1 MALIRKKS
9 ESFAS
14 NWIILVLDLVI
25 STLASLFAVLLIRWV
40 TDPIYRFQYFILIW
54 LIVSVVASALSFI
67 MLKTHRVV
75 IRYTSFLSTGKLAA
89 ASMLKEVILA
99 LFVFSGL
106 LPDSPVQLRA
116 FGLLFDL
123 LMTVFLLVIVRVV
136 IIQIMESIS
145 TNMDENIGR
154 LRVMVF
160 GTSNKSISMVTRLDT
175 SSHYDVIGIIDT
187 DLANQGR
194 VLMGKKVYCFK
205 DKESLDALCR
215 EQGIEG
221 ILFTGGST
229 ESYHEVLDA
238 CMELGVTIL
247 NTPRI
252 ESAAVHDVTQDA
264 VKDLG
269 KKDMFIYDGM
279 TSFARNMKRAVDF
292 VISFLC
298 LIVFS
303 PLFLIVYIAIKCEDH
318 GPAIFKQERVGRFG
332 RPFNIYK
339 FRSMR
344 IDAEA
349 AGPALYSGED
359 DPRLTKVG
367 RFIRAHHLDELPQL
381 WNVFRG
387 DMAFI
392 GPRPERQFYIDQIME
407 VDSRYYYLYQIRP
420 GVTSYAT
427 LFNGYT
433 DTLEKMLKRLEYDL
447 YYLRHRSLWFD
458 MRILMMTFM
467 SIVFGKK
474 F

>member
-25 STLASLFAVLLIRWV
+25 STVASLFAVLLMRWV
-40 TDPIYRFQYFILIW
+40 SAPIYGFQYYILIW
-54 LIVSVVASALSFI
+54 LLLSLVASAASFFI
-67 MLKTHRVV
+67 LKTYRLV
-75 IRYTSFLSTGKLAA
+75 IRYTTFLSTGKLAI
-89 ASMLKEVILA
+89 ASLLKEVILSV
-99 LFVFSGL
+99 FVFSGL
-106 LPDSPVQLRA
+106 LPDSSIQLRA
-116 FGLLFDL
+116 FALVLDL
-123 LMTVFLLVIVRVV
+123 LLTAFLLVIVRVV
-136 IIQIMESIS
+136 IIQIMNSIS

-160 GTSNKSISMVTRLDT
+160 GTSNKSMSMVTRLDM
-175 SSHYDVIGIIDT
+175 SSHYDIIGIIDT
-187 DLANQGR
+187 DMTNNGR
-194 VLMGKKVYCFK
+194 VMMGKKVYSFS
-205 DKESLDALCR
+205 DKASLETLCM

-221 ILFTGGST
+221 VLFTGS
-229 ESYHEVLDA
+229 SDANHDVLDA
-238 CMELGVTIL
+238 CMELGITIL
-247 NTPRI
+247 NMPRI
-252 ESAAVHDVTQDA
+252 ESTVVHEVTQDA

-279 TSFARNMKRAVDF
+279 TSVARSTKRIIDC
-292 VISFLC
+292 VIAALC

-344 IDAEA
+344 VDAEA
-349 AGPALYSGED
+349 AGPALYAGEE

-407 VDSRYYYLYQIRP
+407 ADPRYYYLYQIRP

-458 MRILMMTFM
+458 MRVLFLTFM
-467 SIVFGKK
+467 NIVFGKK